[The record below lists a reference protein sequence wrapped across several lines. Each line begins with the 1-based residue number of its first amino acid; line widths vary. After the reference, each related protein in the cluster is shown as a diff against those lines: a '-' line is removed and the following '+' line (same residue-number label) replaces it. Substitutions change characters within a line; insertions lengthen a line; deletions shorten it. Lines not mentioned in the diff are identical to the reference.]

1 MSLNRYF
8 LILSLFSF
16 FITFRAPKVACVDL
30 GDKRDFYRMNFA
42 HGFVFLGKEVECEP
56 RNTNF
61 TWDNNPR
68 AACVSRTHRW

>member
-1 MSLNRYF
+1 M
-8 LILSLFSF
+8 
-16 FITFRAPKVACVDL
+16 DL

-68 AACVSRTHRW
+68 AACDSRTHRW